1 MNRKRYIAN
10 RELSLAEYCPQVD
23 GQFHYECW
31 QDPAIQE
38 GYNYKI
44 RAFMDEFC
52 NRPIRL
58 RLLAVIIRNEDNE
71 SLGIVSLSPEGSA
84 PDLAIMLYKPYRG
97 KGYGANAFALT
108 ATATKAIISRE
119 NQSPSMTMC
128 SIVKGVKKAV
138 YVCRNGLPV
147 CSGGNE
153 NRLGAIEKKKFF
165 EYNESVAGERS

>member
-1 MNRKRYIAN
+1 M
-10 RELSLAEYCPQVD
+10 
-23 GQFHYECW
+23 
-31 QDPAIQE
+31 
-38 GYNYKI
+38 
-44 RAFMDEFC
+44 
-52 NRPIRL
+52 
-58 RLLAVIIRNEDNE
+58 
-71 SLGIVSLSPEGSA
+71 
-84 PDLAIMLYKPYRG
+84 
-97 KGYGANAFALT
+97 
-108 ATATKAIISRE
+108 KAIISRE